1 MYKAQLDDNGYF
13 TGNFAVVG
21 DVENS
26 VNAENLPNDD
36 RKYFTAYKGIPT
48 KKQIEETYI
57 DGEEEKTRLVDI
69 VVYEWELHEAKKSEI
84 DSYLPTPQKTE
95 TELLREQL
103 AELQT
108 QNEMLTECVLEM
120 SEIIYA

>member
-1 MYKAQLDDNGYF
+1 MYKVQLDDNGYF
-13 TGNFAVVG
+13 TGSYAIVG

-26 VNAENLPNDD
+26 VNAESLPQDE

-48 KKQIEETYI
+48 EKQVEESYI

-69 VVYEWELHEAKKSEI
+69 IVYEWELDEAKKSEI
-84 DSYLPTPQKTE
+84 DSYIPTPQKTE
-95 TELLREQL
+95 TELLQEQL
-103 AELQT
+103 AELQA

>member
-1 MYKAQLDDNGYF
+1 MYKVQLDDNGYF
-13 TGNFAVVG
+13 TGNYAVVG

-26 VNAENLPNDD
+26 VNAESLPQDE
-36 RKYFTAYKGIPT
+36 RKYFTAYKGIP
-48 KKQIEETYI
+48 KEKQVEEIYI

-69 VVYEWELHEAKKSEI
+69 VVYEWELDEVKKSEI
-84 DSYLPTPQKTE
+84 DSYIPTPQKTE
-95 TELLREQL
+95 TDLLREQL
-103 AELQT
+103 AELQE

>member
-1 MYKAQLDDNGYF
+1 MYKVQLDDNGYF
-13 TGNFAVVG
+13 TGNYAVVG

-26 VNAENLPNDD
+26 VNAERLPNDE

-48 KKQIEETYI
+48 EKQVEEIYI

-69 VVYEWELHEAKKSEI
+69 VVYEWELDESKKAEI
-84 DSYLPTPQKTE
+84 DSYIPTPQKTE
-95 TELLREQL
+95 TEQLREQL
-103 AELQT
+103 AELQE